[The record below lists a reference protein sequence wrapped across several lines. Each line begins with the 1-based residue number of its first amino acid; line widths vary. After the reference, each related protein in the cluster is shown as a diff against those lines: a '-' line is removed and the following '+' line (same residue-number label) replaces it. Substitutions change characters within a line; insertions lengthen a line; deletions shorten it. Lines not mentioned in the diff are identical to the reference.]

1 MIYGY
6 IRVSTDK
13 QTTENQRFEILKFA
27 DEKKLINRWIEETV
41 SSTRKLSDRKLGALI
56 ERMHEDDIL
65 IVSELSRLGRSL
77 LEVMSILHTLME
89 KEVKVFTTKERM
101 KLGNNI
107 SSKVLAF
114 AFSLSAEIERSM
126 ISSRTKEA
134 LARKKSEGKR
144 LGRPKGKLSA
154 VTKLSGKD
162 DLIREYLDKKIP
174 VSVIARLLN
183 VHRLTVRNYIRT
195 RKLRNPP
202 LRNCKVRYN
211 LLAAT
216 KRLFALCAVVLL
228 VVASLATR
236 LLLRGGK

>member
-13 QTTENQRFEILKFA
+13 QTTENQRFEILKYA
-27 DEKKLINRWIEETV
+27 DERGLHIDRWIEETI
-41 SSTRKLSDRKLGALI
+41 SATKKLSDRKLGHLI
-56 ERMHEDDIL
+56 ESMHEEDIL
-65 IVSELSRLGRSL
+65 VVSELSRLGRSL

-89 KEVKVFTTKERM
+89 KDVKVFTTKERYE
-101 KLGNNI
+101 LGNNI

-162 DLIREYLDKKIP
+162 DLIRKYLEKKIP
-174 VSVIARLLN
+174 QSVIARLLN
-183 VHRLTVRNYIRT
+183 VNRLTVRHYIRT
-195 RKLRNPP
+195 HKPH
-202 LRNCKVRYN
+202 K
-211 LLAAT
+211 
-216 KRLFALCAVVLL
+216 K
-228 VVASLATR
+228 AS
-236 LLLRGGK
+236 

>member
-6 IRVSTDK
+6 IRVSTDR
-13 QTTENQRFEILKFA
+13 QTTDNQRFEILKFA
-27 DEKKLINRWIEETV
+27 DEKKLRVDRWIEETI
-41 SSTRKLSDRKLGALI
+41 SATKHLSHRKLGRLLETMQA
-56 ERMHEDDIL
+56 DDIL
-65 IVSELSRLGRSL
+65 IVTELSRLGRSL

-89 KEVKVFTTKERM
+89 KDVKVFTTKERYE
-101 KLGNNI
+101 LGNNI

-144 LGRPKGKLSA
+144 LGRPKGRLSS

-174 VSVIARLLN
+174 QSVIARLLN

-195 RKLRNPP
+195 RKLQKPS
-202 LRNCKVRYN
+202 
-211 LLAAT
+211 T
-216 KRLFALCAVVLL
+216 
-228 VVASLATR
+228 
-236 LLLRGGK
+236 

>member
-27 DEKKLINRWIEETV
+27 HEKKLSIDRWIEETI
-41 SSTRKLSDRKLGALI
+41 SSTKKLSDRKLGTLI

-65 IVSELSRLGRSL
+65 VVSELSRFGRSI

-89 KEVKVFTTKERM
+89 KEVKVFTVKERY
-101 KLGNNI
+101 
-107 SSKVLAF
+107 
-114 AFSLSAEIERSM
+114 SLSAEIERSM

-162 DLIREYLDKKIP
+162 DLIREYLAKKIP
-174 VSVIARLLN
+174 QSVIARLLN

-195 RKLRNPP
+195 RKLQKP
-202 LRNCKVRYN
+202 
-211 LLAAT
+211 AA
-216 KRLFALCAVVLL
+216 
-228 VVASLATR
+228 
-236 LLLRGGK
+236 GKL

>member
-27 DEKKLINRWIEETV
+27 HEKKLSIDRWIEETV
-41 SSTRKLSDRKLGALI
+41 SSTRKLSDRKLGALL

-89 KEVKVFTTKERM
+89 KDVKVFTTKERYE
-101 KLGNNI
+101 LGNNI

-134 LARKKSEGKR
+134 LARKRSEGKR
-144 LGRPKGKLSA
+144 LGRPKGKLSS
-154 VTKLSGKD
+154 VTKLTGKD
-162 DLIREYLDKKIP
+162 DLIREYLGEENPAKCYCPALKCPP
-174 VSVIARLLN
+174 VNR
-183 VHRLTVRNYIRT
+183 RNYIRT
-195 RKLRNPP
+195 RKLQKSAP
-202 LRNCKVRYN
+202 
-211 LLAAT
+211 
-216 KRLFALCAVVLL
+216 
-228 VVASLATR
+228 
-236 LLLRGGK
+236 